1 MIMTHEEII
10 ILAKEAGIIDPSP
23 YVGARENQ
31 LLALERF
38 ALLVVADFLQRTGQ
52 YVTNDASREAA
63 LEQARA
69 EERTAIVA
77 LIEAGLDHAREA
89 EADKASQ
96 AARGTDEELRL
107 MRHWSDVRLWNS
119 VHEKMAAAIRAL
131 EVKP

>member
-10 ILAKEAGIIDPSP
+10 ILAKEAGIIGPSP

-63 LEQARA
+63 INAAHLAGQRA
-69 EERTAIVA
+69 MQERAAKLLGDAAEKRRKSPKPHYGIPFAFEKAKEEV
-77 LIEAGLDHAREA
+77 L
-89 EADKASQ
+89 
-96 AARGTDEELRL
+96 
-107 MRHWSDVRLWNS
+107 
-119 VHEKMAAAIRAL
+119 AL
-131 EVKP
+131 EVRP

>member
-63 LEQARA
+63 INAAHIAGQRAMRDQAETA
-69 EERTAIVA
+69 CRTVKVHVDGYHQYTAHKV
-77 LIEAGLDHAREA
+77 
-89 EADKASQ
+89 
-96 AARGTDEELRL
+96 RGECSLAVRRL
-107 MRHWSDVRLWNS
+107 M
-119 VHEKMAAAIRAL
+119 
-131 EVKP
+131 EVEPS

>member
-63 LEQARA
+63 INAAHIAEQRAMRERVGTLCDELEQ
-69 EERTAIVA
+69 
-77 LIEAGLDHAREA
+77 
-89 EADKASQ
+89 
-96 AARGTDEELRL
+96 
-107 MRHWSDVRLWNS
+107 HWSDYKDTALINGNVALSN
-119 VHEKMAAAIRAL
+119 AASGEPRAARAIKAAVL
-131 EVKP
+131 MMEVKPS

>member
-63 LEQARA
+63 LNQARTD
-69 EERTAIVA
+69 E
-77 LIEAGLDHAREA
+77 REA
-89 EADKASQ
+89 CAKACLEEAKDWPYPSHA
-96 AARGTDEELRL
+96 
-107 MRHWSDVRLWNS
+107 N
-119 VHEKMAAAIRAL
+119 AAATMCSMRIRAM